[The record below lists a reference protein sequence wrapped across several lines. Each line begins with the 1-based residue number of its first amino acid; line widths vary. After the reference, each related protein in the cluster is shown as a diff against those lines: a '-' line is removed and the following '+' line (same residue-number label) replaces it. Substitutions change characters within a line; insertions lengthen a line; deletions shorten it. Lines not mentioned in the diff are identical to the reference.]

1 MIEIRPLST
10 RSGTAIGVEIKNP
23 EAPERPAVIV
33 VIAKRGLLVCG
44 NFDIEELEKRNI
56 TAAKI
61 VGLTKIEDALQRNVV
76 AVTSRA
82 KALGIDVGMSGSE
95 AVEKMNN

>member
-10 RSGTAIGVEIKNP
+10 RSGTAIGVEIENP

-95 AVEKMNN
+95 AIEKMNV

>member
-1 MIEIRPLST
+1 
-10 RSGTAIGVEIKNP
+10 
-23 EAPERPAVIV
+23 
-33 VIAKRGLLVCG
+33 LVCG

-95 AVEKMNN
+95 AIEKMNV

>member
-10 RSGTAIGVEIKNP
+10 RLGTAIGVEIKNP

-95 AVEKMNN
+95 AVEKMNV

>member
-1 MIEIRPLST
+1 MIEIRPLCT

-95 AVEKMNN
+95 AVEKMNV

>member
-44 NFDIEELEKRNI
+44 NFDIDELEKRNI

-61 VGLTKIEDALQRNVV
+61 VGLTKNRRCSTKERRRRYIA
-76 AVTSRA
+76 
-82 KALGIDVGMSGSE
+82 G
-95 AVEKMNN
+95 

>member
-95 AVEKMNN
+95 AIEKMNV

>member
-95 AVEKMNN
+95 AVEKMNV

>member
-44 NFDIEELEKRNI
+44 NFDIDELEKRNI

-95 AVEKMNN
+95 AIEKMNV

>member
-23 EAPERPAVIV
+23 EALERPAVIV
-33 VIAKRGLLVCG
+33 VIAKRGLLVRG
-44 NFDIEELEKRNI
+44 NFDIEELEKRNT

-61 VGLTKIEDALQRNVV
+61 VDLTKIEDALRRNVV

-82 KALGIDVGMSGSE
+82 KALGIDVGMLGSE
-95 AVEKMNN
+95 AVEKMNV